1 MPNSSSIS
9 RRAQGVSAYADALL
23 KSVEASASAGS
34 KETQA
39 LTEEEAAD
47 AAAFLLMVADG
58 LTEEDIRKRD
68 PDLFRRV
75 QERHMTQEEI
85 TQDRLDRLPY
95 R

>member
-1 MPNSSSIS
+1 MSSSNSIS

-23 KSVEASASAGS
+23 KSVEASAPAGS

-39 LTEEEAAD
+39 VTKEEAAD
-47 AAAFLLMVADG
+47 LVAFLLAIEDG

-75 QERHMTQEEI
+75 QARHMTQEEI